1 MERDCRF
8 ALGEGCVVTNLR
20 YTYKYEYQSAFS
32 IDEGYAVPRI
42 FDNINAT
49 DKLQDALVRTLD
61 HAERADFCVGYFNL
75 RGWRLL
81 SPRIETWRGDE
92 SSRVRLLI
100 GMHRTPQEDIR
111 ALFSLNRTDESGF
124 IDNAQLVR
132 LKRQIVEEFRQQL
145 MVGAPTNADEQGL
158 RDLVRQLREGKL
170 VVKLFLRYPLHA
182 KLYLLHQPTNYSA
195 PIHAYLG
202 SSNLTFSGLSG
213 NGELNTE
220 VTDTDATTKLA
231 TWFEDRWQDR
241 GCLDITQELIQV
253 IDESWAREEA
263 LTPYEVYLKIAY
275 HLAQEAIA
283 GLSGEFKL
291 PHDIAAILFDY
302 QSAAVQIA
310 AHHLNKRDGV
320 LLGDVVGLGKTLMA
334 TALARIFKDDYGY
347 ATLILCPKNLER
359 MWREY
364 VAEYHLDAHV
374 LPISKAIKE
383 LPSLRRYRL
392 IIIDESHNLRNREG
406 QRYGVIR
413 DYIEANE
420 SKVILLSATPYNKS
434 YLDLSAQLRLFIPED
449 QDIGIRP
456 ERYIGEIGELEFT
469 RRHQANTRSLAAFEK
484 SEHAD
489 DWRDLMRLYMV
500 RRTRSF
506 IIQNYAETDS
516 TNGRSF
522 LRLRDGRLSYFPMR
536 VPKTVS
542 FATNEQFVRMYSDDV
557 VTWINLLSLPRYG
570 LGQYVSDKAAKSAT
584 PDEKKLLDNLSRA
597 GERLMGFCRTNLFKR
612 LESSGAS
619 FLQSIDRHI
628 LRNYVYLHAIENDL
642 PLPIG
647 TLDAGTIDP
656 NAEDEDA
663 DSILTAEDV
672 DEDGSEAGA
681 DADANIA
688 QVEQGDT
695 TRSSYQ
701 RRARTAYDL
710 FAGRYRKRFKW
721 LRPSLFTSALK
732 KALHEDS
739 DQLLEVLHLCK
750 AWNATED
757 TKLIALHDII
767 ARQHGGEK
775 VLVFSQFADTVRY
788 LSDQL
793 TGAGV
798 ERLSAVTGSS
808 DDPTALAWRFSP
820 VSNKAKIAPD
830 DELRVL
836 IATDVLSEG
845 QNLQDA
851 AIVINYDLPWAI
863 IRLSQR
869 AGRVDR
875 IGQQA
880 ERIICYSFLPA
891 DGVEQIIRLRARVRQ
906 RLAENS
912 EVVGSD
918 EQFFDD
924 DVLAS
929 QLRDLYTEKSGILD
943 FEADT
948 EVDLASYAYQIWANA
963 TRDHAALAKK
973 IADLPDVVFS
983 TRAYVGSVQRPQGVL
998 TYLKT
1003 SDGADSL
1010 AWLDVDGNSVTQ
1022 SQYAILRAAECTPD
1036 TSAVERHPLH
1046 HDLVLKAV
1054 ELMRRDDYN
1063 VGGQLGGR
1071 NSARRRAYERLK
1083 DHIEWL
1089 KRETPLFLTH
1099 DLERAV
1105 DDLYRYPLR
1114 STARDSINR
1123 QIKAGVSNE
1132 DLARLVIALRAEDRL
1147 SLIQEEGEQNEP
1159 RILCSLGLFDL

>member
-1 MERDCRF
+1 M
-8 ALGEGCVVTNLR
+8 
-20 YTYKYEYQSAFS
+20 
-32 IDEGYAVPRI
+32 PRI
-42 FDNINAT
+42 FDNIT
-49 DKLQDALVRTLD
+49 DQLQTALVRTLD
-61 HAERADFCVGYFNL
+61 NAERADFCVGYFNL

-81 SPRIETWRGDE
+81 SPRIERWRGDE

-111 ALFSLNRTDESGF
+111 ALFSLNRTDESGL

-132 LKRQIVEEFRQQL
+132 LKRQMVEEFRQQL
-145 MVGAPTNADEQGL
+145 MLGAPTNADEQGL
-158 RDLVRQLREGKL
+158 RDLARQLREGKL

-182 KLYLLHQPTNYSA
+182 KLYLLHQPKNYSA

-220 VTDTDATTKLA
+220 VTDTDSATKLA
-231 TWFEDRWQDR
+231 TWFEDRWEDR
-241 GCLDITQELIQV
+241 GCLDITQELIHV

-263 LTPYEVYLKIAY
+263 LSPYEVYLKMAY

-291 PHDIAAILFDY
+291 PAELAAILFDY
-302 QSAAVQIA
+302 QAAAVQIA
-310 AHHLNKRDGV
+310 AHHLNKRGGV

-334 TALARIFKDDYGY
+334 TALARIFQDDYGY
-347 ATLILCPKNLER
+347 DTLILCPKNLES
-359 MWREY
+359 MWRKY
-364 VAEYHLDAHV
+364 TADYRLLAYV
-374 LPISKAIKE
+374 LPISKAIRH
-383 LPSLRRYRL
+383 LPKLRRYRL

-413 DYIEANE
+413 EYIEANE

-434 YLDLSAQLRLFIPED
+434 YTDLSAQLRLFIPED
-449 QDIGIRP
+449 RDIGIRP

-506 IIQNYAETDS
+506 IINNYAETDPIS
-516 TNGRSF
+516 GRAF
-522 LRLRDGRLSYFPMR
+522 LRMRDGRLSWFPVR
-536 VPKTVS
+536 VPRTVA
-542 FATNEQFVRMYSDDV
+542 FAASDQFARMVSDDV
-557 VTWINLLSLPRYG
+557 VTWINMLSLPRYG
-570 LGQYVSDKAAKSAT
+570 LGKYVNERTAKTAT
-584 PDEKKLLDNLSRA
+584 DDEKKLLENLSRA

-642 PLPIG
+642 LLPIG
-647 TLDAGTIDP
+647 TLDADTID
-656 NAEDEDA
+656 AQDEDA
-663 DSILTAEDV
+663 DSILSADP
-672 DEDGSEAGA
+672 DEDGATDETQIDPSA
-681 DADANIA
+681 
-688 QVEQGDT
+688 
-695 TRSSYQ
+695 SYA
-701 RRARTAYDL
+701 RRAQIAYDL
-710 FAGRYRKRFKW
+710 FAGRYKKRFRW
-721 LRPSLFTSALK
+721 LRPGLFTPSLK
-732 KALHEDS
+732 KKLREDS
-739 DQLLEVLHLCK
+739 DQLLEVLRLCG
-750 AWNATED
+750 AWDAD
-757 TKLIALHDII
+757 ADAKLIALHNLI
-767 ARQHGGEK
+767 AHQHADEK
-775 VLVFSQFADTVRY
+775 VLIFSQFADTVRY
-788 LSDQL
+788 LNEQL
-793 TGAGV
+793 RGAGV
-798 ERLSAVTGSS
+798 ERLAAVTGSS

-820 VSNKAKIAPD
+820 VSNGAKVAPD

-875 IGQQA
+875 IGQGA
-880 ERIICYSFLPA
+880 ERILCYSFLPA

-918 EQFFDD
+918 ERFFDD
-924 DVLAS
+924 DQLAA

-963 TRDHAALAKK
+963 TRDNPALAKR
-973 IADLPDVVFS
+973 IADLPDVVYS
-983 TRAYVGSVQRPQGVL
+983 TRHYVGSVQRPPGVL
-998 TYLKT
+998 TYMKT
-1003 SDGADSL
+1003 SDGTDSL
-1010 AWLDVDGNSVTQ
+1010 AWLDAEGNSVTQ
-1022 SQYAILRAAECTPD
+1022 SQYAILRAAECPPD
-1036 TSAVERHPLH
+1036 TRAIERQTQH

-1071 NSARRRAYERLK
+1071 TSARRRAYERLK
-1083 DHIEWL
+1083 DYIERL
-1089 KRETPLFLTH
+1089 RREAPLFLTH

-1105 DDLYRYPLR
+1105 DDVYRYPLR

-1123 QIKAGVSNE
+1123 QIKAGVSDE
-1132 DLARLVIALRAEDRL
+1132 DLAKLVIALRAEDRL
-1147 SLIQEEGEQNEP
+1147 SLIQEEGEANEA
-1159 RILCSLGLFDL
+1159 RILCSLGLSSV

>member
-1 MERDCRF
+1 MLI
-8 ALGEGCVVTNLR
+8 ALTPSEPDRVIL
-20 YTYKYEYQSAFS
+20 
-32 IDEGYAVPRI
+32 VPRI
-42 FDNINAT
+42 FDNISEQ
-49 DKLQDALVRTLD
+49 LQTALIQTLD
-61 HAERADFCVGYFNL
+61 MAQRADFCVGYFNL
-75 RGWRLL
+75 RGWQLL
-81 SPRIETWRGDE
+81 QPHVDSWQGDE
-92 SSRVRLLI
+92 AHRVRLLI
-100 GMHRTPQEDIR
+100 GMHRTPQEDLR
-111 ALFSLNRTDESGF
+111 TLFSLSGKDESL
-124 IDNAQLVR
+124 IDNQRLVR

-145 MVGAPTNADEQGL
+145 MLGAPTNADEQGL
-158 RDLVRQLREGKL
+158 RDLARQMREGKL
-170 VVKLFLRYPLHA
+170 VVKLYLRHPLHA
-182 KLYLLHQPTNYSA
+182 KLYLLHQPHNYSA
-195 PIHAYLG
+195 PIHAYPG

-213 NGELNTE
+213 QGELNTE
-220 VTDTDATTKLA
+220 VTDTDATAKLA
-231 TWFEDRWQDR
+231 RWFEERWADR
-241 GCLDITQELIQV
+241 GCLDITADLIQV

-263 LTPYEVYLKIAY
+263 LTPYEVYLKMAY

-291 PHDIAAILFDY
+291 PNELTAILFDY

-310 AHHLNKRDGV
+310 AHHLNKRGGV

-334 TALARIFKDDYGY
+334 TALARIFQDDYGY
-347 ATLILCPKNLER
+347 ETLILCPKNLES
-359 MWREY
+359 MWRKY
-364 VAEYHLDAHV
+364 IADYRLIAHV
-374 LPISKAIKE
+374 LPTSKAIRH
-383 LPSLRRYRL
+383 LPELRRYRL
-392 IIIDESHNLRNREG
+392 VIIDESHNLRNREG

-469 RRHQANTRSLAAFEK
+469 RRHQATTRSLAAFEK
-484 SEHAD
+484 SEYVD

-506 IIQNYAETDS
+506 IVQNYAETDPIS
-516 TNGRSF
+516 GRSF
-522 LRLRDGRLSYFPMR
+522 LRLRDGRLSYFPVR
-536 VPKTVS
+536 VPKTVV
-542 FATNEQFVRMYSDDV
+542 FPANDQFSRMYSDDV
-557 VTWINLLSLPRYG
+557 VTWINMLSLPRYG

-642 PLPIG
+642 LLPIG
-647 TLDAGTIDP
+647 TLDADTIDP
-656 NAEDEDA
+656 SAEDEDEDE
-663 DSILTAEDV
+663 DSILTAED
-672 DEDGSEAGA
+672 DDDSGA
-681 DADANIA
+681 DAA

-695 TRSSYQ
+695 TRSAYQ
-701 RRARTAYDL
+701 RRARAAYDL
-710 FAGRYRKRFKW
+710 FAGRYKKRFKW
-721 LRPSLFTSALK
+721 LRPTLFTAALK
-732 KALHEDS
+732 RKLREDS
-739 DQLLEVLHLCK
+739 DQLMEVLRICG
-750 AWNATED
+750 AWDAAAD
-757 TKLIALHDII
+757 TKLNALHDLI
-767 ARQHGGEK
+767 AQQHPGEK
-775 VLVFSQFADTVRY
+775 VLIFSQFADTVRY
-788 LSDQL
+788 LEEQL
-793 TGAGV
+793 TARGV
-798 ERLSAVTGSS
+798 DRLASATGNS
-808 DDPTALAWRFSP
+808 DDPTVLAWRFSP
-820 VSNKAKIAPD
+820 VSNGAKTAPD
-830 DELRVL
+830 EELRVL

-880 ERIICYSFLPA
+880 ERILCYSFLPA

-924 DVLAS
+924 DQLAA

-963 TRDHAALAKK
+963 TKNDPALAKK
-973 IADLPDVVFS
+973 IADLPDVVYS
-983 TRAYVGSVQRPQGVL
+983 TRRYVGSVQRPQGVL
-998 TYLKT
+998 TYMKT
-1003 SDGADSL
+1003 SDGTDSL
-1010 AWLDVDGNSVTQ
+1010 AWLDADGNSVTQ
-1022 SQYAILRAAECTPD
+1022 SQYAILRAAECAPD
-1036 TSAVERHPLH
+1036 TPAIERHPDH
-1046 HDLVLKAV
+1046 HELVLRAV

-1083 DHIEWL
+1083 DYIDKL
-1089 KRETPLFLTH
+1089 KREAPLFLTQ

-1132 DLARLVIALRAEDRL
+1132 DLAKLVIALRAEDRL
-1147 SLIQEEGEQNEP
+1147 SLIQEDGEANEP
-1159 RILCSLGLFDL
+1159 RVLCSLGLFDL

>member
-1 MERDCRF
+1 M
-8 ALGEGCVVTNLR
+8 
-20 YTYKYEYQSAFS
+20 
-32 IDEGYAVPRI
+32 PRI
-42 FDNINAT
+42 FDNISEQ
-49 DKLQDALVRTLD
+49 LQTALIQTLNT
-61 HAERADFCVGYFNL
+61 AQRADFCVGYFNL

-81 SPRIETWRGDE
+81 QPHIEDWQGDE
-92 SSRVRLLI
+92 TQRVRLLI
-100 GMHRTPQEDIR
+100 GMHRSPQEEIR
-111 ALFSLNRTDESGF
+111 ELFSLTGKGDGL
-124 IDNAQLVR
+124 IDNARLVR

-145 MVGAPTNADEQGL
+145 MLGAPTNADEQGL
-158 RDLVRQLREGKL
+158 RDLARQMREGKL

-182 KLYLLHQPTNYSA
+182 KLYLLHQPHLYSA

-213 NGELNTE
+213 QGELNTE
-220 VTDTDATTKLA
+220 VTDTDAAAKLA
-231 TWFEDRWQDR
+231 HWFEERWADR
-241 GCLDITQELIQV
+241 GCLDITADLIQV
-253 IDESWAREEA
+253 IAESWAREKT
-263 LTPYEVYLKIAY
+263 LSPYEVYLKMAY
-275 HLAQEAIA
+275 HLAQEALA

-291 PHDIAAILFDY
+291 PNELTAILFDY
-302 QSAAVQIA
+302 QAAAVQIA
-310 AHHLNKRDGV
+310 AHHLNKRGGV

-334 TALARIFKDDYGY
+334 TALARIFQDDYGY
-347 ATLILCPKNLER
+347 ETLILCPKNLES
-359 MWREY
+359 MWRKY
-364 VAEYHLDAHV
+364 IADYRLIAHV
-374 LPISKAIKE
+374 LPTSKALRQ
-383 LPSLRRYRL
+383 LPELRRYRL

-449 QDIGIRP
+449 RDIGIRP

-489 DWRDLMRLYMV
+489 DWRDLMRLYLV

-506 IIQNYAETDS
+506 IIQNYAETDPIS
-516 TNGRSF
+516 RRSF
-522 LRLRDGRLSYFPMR
+522 LRLRDGRLSYFPAR
-536 VPKTVS
+536 VPKTIA
-542 FATNEQFVRMYSDDV
+542 FPANDQFSRMYSDDV

-570 LGQYVSDKAAKSAT
+570 LGQYVSEKAAKGADA
-584 PDEKKLLDNLSRA
+584 DEKRLLENLSRA
-597 GERLMGFCRTNLFKR
+597 GERLMGFSRTNLFKR

-628 LRNYVYLHAIENDL
+628 LRNSVYLYAIENDL

-647 TLDAGTIDP
+647 TLDADAIDP
-656 NAEDEDA
+656 SAEDEDE

-672 DEDGSEAGA
+672 DENGA
-681 DADANIA
+681 DAA

-695 TRSSYQ
+695 TRSAYQ
-701 RRARTAYDL
+701 RRAQTAYEL
-710 FAGRYRKRFKW
+710 FSGGYKRRFKW
-721 LRPSLFTSALK
+721 LRPTLFSAALK
-732 KALHEDS
+732 TKLREDS
-739 DQLLEVLHLCK
+739 DQLLEVLRLCGTWD
-750 AWNATED
+750 AASD
-757 TKLIALHDII
+757 TKLNALHDLI
-767 ARQHGGEK
+767 ARQHAGEK
-775 VLVFSQFADTVRY
+775 VLIFSQFADTVRY
-788 LSDQL
+788 LEEQL
-793 TGAGV
+793 AARGV
-798 ERLSAVTGSS
+798 RGLSAVTGSS
-808 DDPTALAWRFSP
+808 DDPTAPAWRFSP
-820 VSNKAKIAPD
+820 VSSGANVAPE

-880 ERIICYSFLPA
+880 ERILCYSFLPA

-924 DVLAS
+924 DQLAA

-963 TRDHAALAKK
+963 TRTDPALAKK
-973 IADLPDVVFS
+973 IADLPDVVYS
-983 TRAYVGSVQRPQGVL
+983 TRRYVGSVQRPQGVL
-998 TYLKT
+998 TYMKT
-1003 SDGADSL
+1003 ADGTDSL
-1010 AWLDVDGNSVTQ
+1010 AWLDADGNSVTQ
-1022 SQYAILRAAECTPD
+1022 SQYAILRAAECPPD
-1036 TSAVERHPLH
+1036 TPALERHPNH
-1046 HDLVLKAV
+1046 HDLVLQAV
-1054 ELMRRDDYN
+1054 ALMRRGDYN

-1071 NSARRRAYERLK
+1071 TSARRRAYERLK
-1083 DHIEWL
+1083 DYIERL
-1089 KRETPLFLTH
+1089 KQEAPLFVTQ

-1132 DLARLVIALRAEDRL
+1132 DLAKLVVALRAEDRL
-1147 SLIQEEGEQNEP
+1147 SLIQEDGEANEP
-1159 RILCSLGLFDL
+1159 CVLCSLGLFDL

>member
-1 MERDCRF
+1 M
-8 ALGEGCVVTNLR
+8 
-20 YTYKYEYQSAFS
+20 
-32 IDEGYAVPRI
+32 PRI
-42 FDNINAT
+42 FDNISER
-49 DKLQDALVRTLD
+49 LQSALVHTLD
-61 HAERADFCVGYFNL
+61 TAQRADFCVGYFNL

-81 SPRIETWRGDE
+81 QPHIDGWRGDAE
-92 SSRVRLLI
+92 HQVRLLI
-100 GMHRTPQEDIR
+100 GMNRTPQEDIR
-111 ALFSLNRTDESGF
+111 MLFSLTGKDEADVL
-124 IDNAQLVR
+124 IDNQRLVR
-132 LKRQIVEEFRQQL
+132 LKRQIVEDFRQQL
-145 MVGAPTNADEQGL
+145 MLGAPTNADEQGL
-158 RDLVRQLREGKL
+158 RDLARQMREGKL

-182 KLYLLHQPTNYSA
+182 KLYLLHQPHNYSA

-213 NGELNTE
+213 QGELNTE
-220 VTDTDATTKLA
+220 VTDIDASQKLA
-231 TWFEDRWQDR
+231 RWFEERWNER
-241 GCLDITQELIQV
+241 GCLDITQDLIQI
-253 IDESWAREEA
+253 IDESWAREDA
-263 LTPYEVYLKIAY
+263 LTPYEVYLKMAY

-291 PHDIAAILFDY
+291 PSEVAAILFDY
-302 QSAAVQIA
+302 QAAAVQIA
-310 AHHLNKRDGV
+310 AHHLNKRGGV

-334 TALARIFKDDYGY
+334 TALARIFQDDYGY
-347 ATLILCPKNLER
+347 ETLILCPKNLES
-359 MWREY
+359 MWCKYIADYRLI
-364 VAEYHLDAHV
+364 AQV
-374 LPISKAIKE
+374 LPISKAIRQ
-383 LPSLRRYRL
+383 LPNLRRYRL
-392 IIIDESHNLRNREG
+392 VIIDESHNLRNREG

-449 QDIGIRP
+449 RDIGIRP
-456 ERYIGEIGELEFT
+456 ERYIAEIGELEFT

-500 RRTRSF
+500 RRTRGF
-506 IIQNYAETDS
+506 IVQNYAETDPVS
-516 TNGRSF
+516 GRSF
-522 LRLRDGRLSYFPMR
+522 LRMRDGKLSYFPVR
-536 VPKTVS
+536 IPKTIG
-542 FATNEQFVRMYSDDV
+542 FAANEQFSRMYSDDV

-570 LGQYVSDKAAKSAT
+570 LGQYVSEKAAKGAAA
-584 PDEKKLLDNLSRA
+584 DEKKLLENLSRA

-628 LRNYVYLHAIENDL
+628 LRNYVYLYAIEHDL

-647 TLDAGTIDP
+647 TLDADTIDP
-656 NAEDEDA
+656 TAEDEDE

-672 DEDGSEAGA
+672 EGNGSETEA
-681 DADANIA
+681 D
-688 QVEQGDT
+688 VETLQIESGDT
-695 TRSSYQ
+695 SRDAYR
-701 RRARTAYDL
+701 RRAESAYRL
-710 FAGRYRKRFKW
+710 FAGPYKKRFRW
-721 LRPSLFTSALK
+721 LRPTLFTGALK
-732 KALHEDS
+732 KKLREDS
-739 DQLLEVLHLCK
+739 DQLKEVLSLCGTWS
-750 AWNATED
+750 AAGD
-757 TKLIALHDII
+757 TKLSALYDLI
-767 ARQHGGEK
+767 ARQHPGEK
-775 VLVFSQFADTVRY
+775 VLIFSQFADTVRY

-793 TGAGV
+793 TATGV
-798 ERLSAVTGSS
+798 DRLAAVTGNS

-820 VSNKAKIAPD
+820 VSNGAKVAPEN
-830 DELRVL
+830 ELRVL

-880 ERIICYSFLPA
+880 ERILCYSFLPA
-891 DGVEQIIRLRARVRQ
+891 EGVEQIIRLRARVRQ

-924 DVLAS
+924 DQLAA

-963 TRDHAALAKK
+963 TRDNPALTKK

-983 TRAYVGSVQRPQGVL
+983 TRHYVGSVQRPQGVL
-998 TYLKT
+998 TYMKT
-1003 SDGADSL
+1003 VDGTDSL
-1010 AWLDVDGNSVTQ
+1010 AWLDAQGNSVTQ
-1022 SQYAILRAAECTPD
+1022 SQYAILRAAECPPD
-1036 TSAVERHPLH
+1036 TPAIERHPDH
-1046 HDLVLKAV
+1046 HELVRQAV

-1071 NSARRRAYERLK
+1071 NSARRRAYERMK
-1083 DHIEWL
+1083 DYVDML
-1089 KRETPLFLTH
+1089 KREAPLFVTQ

-1132 DLARLVIALRAEDRL
+1132 DLAKLVIALRAEDRL

-1159 RILCSLGLFDL
+1159 RILCSLGLFAL